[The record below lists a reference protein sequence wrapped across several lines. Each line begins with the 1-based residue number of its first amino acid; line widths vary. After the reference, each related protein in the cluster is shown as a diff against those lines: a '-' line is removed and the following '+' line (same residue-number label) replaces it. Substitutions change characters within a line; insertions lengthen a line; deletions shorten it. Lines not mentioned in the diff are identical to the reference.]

1 MKGYENRII
10 CSETLNALRIRVE
23 NLVIASTAGV
33 DLGTTTFELIQL
45 QTRAAIHLKDEG
57 LDEEGIAANING
69 SVKTGI
75 RQGLEWSRIHLH
87 FEDTQMDEMWRK
99 LIR

>member
-1 MKGYENRII
+1 MKGYENRIAI
-10 CSETLNALRIRVE
+10 NETLNALKTRVE
-23 NLVIASTAGV
+23 NLVIASIAGV
-33 DLGTTTFELIQL
+33 DLGTTFELIQL

-75 RQGLEWSRIHLH
+75 RQGLQWSKTHLH
-87 FEDTQMDEMWRK
+87 FEDTQVVEMWRK
-99 LIR
+99 FIR